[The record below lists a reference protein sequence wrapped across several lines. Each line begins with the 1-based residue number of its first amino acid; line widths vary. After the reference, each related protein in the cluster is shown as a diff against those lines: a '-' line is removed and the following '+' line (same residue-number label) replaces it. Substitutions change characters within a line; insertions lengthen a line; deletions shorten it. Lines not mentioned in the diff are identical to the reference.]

1 MKNYLI
7 KRVWVYDGTG
17 TSPFL
22 SDVYLK
28 EGKINKIEREI
39 NIEADEEVDGEGMAL
54 SPGFINVHSHSD
66 LVSLADKKCSMLSD
80 RALPLS

>member
-17 TSPFL
+17 TRPFL

-28 EGKINKIEREI
+28 EGKIKKIEREI
-39 NIEADEEVDGEGMAL
+39 NIEAYEKIDGEEMAL
-54 SPGFINVHSHSD
+54 SPGLINVHSHSD
-66 LVSLADKKCSMLSD
+66 LIAWQIKK
-80 RALPLS
+80 